1 MATIEV
7 NTWAT
12 LAAAIVSAADGD
24 TIKLTANIDCNLEYP
39 QGVAQINIATSG
51 KDITI
56 SGKHAPTFEV
66 NRYYS
71 KTVVAEEETY
81 TVLQAKPNDWDS
93 NYQTYY
99 YKENFATKDEFLPVE
114 PARHKILN
122 LQNAASNTYYIIYS
136 DGLITLEYIDWQNLL
151 LSGAHFVKIVG
162 SDTDAGVVADHCRFT
177 GTRSGEAYLFDVGHD
192 KKIQLISCA
201 FDMPWMGANVPYT
214 QQSWT
219 ALAPKWARTD
229 TYTCR
234 FTADYCNF
242 KEHYTGWVICTK
254 QQTGGSNPIAGDG
267 VERQM
272 YSCSPFIM
280 NGCYISGDMTISAHN
295 GFGGGY
301 FNIINAKSV
310 ASVNPQSAMNVFD
323 VDVSSVAPS
332 DAVPS
337 GNYIKSLTGNF
348 FGIMTMRVKD
358 VNGDLL
364 ETYDVFSSTERDT
377 SKASPIYV
385 TVKQFGNDKSL
396 SERGFDII
404 LPVEAG

>member
-12 LAAAIVSAADGD
+12 LAAAIVSASDGD
-24 TIKLTANIDCNLEYP
+24 TIRLTANINCNLEYP
-39 QGVAQINIATSG
+39 QGVAQINIGTSG

-66 NRYYS
+66 NRYYV
-71 KTVVAEEETY
+71 KTIVAEEDVY
-81 TVLQAKPNDWDS
+81 TVLQTKPNDWDS
-93 NYQTYY
+93 NYHDYY
-99 YKENFATKDEFLPVE
+99 YKETLADRDEFLPVE
-114 PARHKILN
+114 PATHKILN

-136 DGLITLEYIDWQNLL
+136 DGLVTLEYIDWQNLIL
-151 LSGAHFVKIVG
+151 NGADLISIVG

-177 GTRSGEAYLFDVGHD
+177 GSRSGEAYLFNVGHD
-192 KKIQLISCA
+192 KKIQLLSCA

-242 KEHYTGWVICTK
+242 KEHYTGWEICPK
-254 QQTGGSNPIAGDG
+254 QATGGSNPVAQDG

-280 NGCYISGDMTISAHN
+280 NGCYISGDMTISAYS
-295 GFGGGY
+295 GTGY
-301 FNIINAKSV
+301 MNTINAKSV
-310 ASVNPQSAMNVFD
+310 SSANPQSAMNVFD

-332 DAVPS
+332 GSEPS
-337 GNYIKSLTGNF
+337 GTYIRSLTGNF
-348 FGIMTMRVKD
+348 FGIMTMRTKD
-358 VNGDLL
+358 VNGDLID
-364 ETYDVFSSTERDT
+364 TYNVYTSTYRDT

-404 LPVEAG
+404 LPTTEEGD

>member
-24 TIKLTANIDCNLEYP
+24 TIKLTANIDCNLEYS

-136 DGLITLEYIDWQNLL
+136 DGLVTLEYIDWQNLL

-162 SDTDAGVVADHCRFT
+162 SDTDAGVVAEHCRFT

-201 FDMPWMGANVPYT
+201 FDMPWMGANAPYT
-214 QQSWT
+214 AIDWT
-219 ALAPKWARTD
+219 ALAPKWDRTEE
-229 TYTCR
+229 YTCS

-242 KEHYTGWVICTK
+242 KEHYTGWGICN
-254 QQTGGSNPIAGDG
+254 QPTGGGGGVAMDG
-267 VERQM
+267 KPRQM
-272 YSCSPFIM
+272 YSCAPFAM
-280 NGCYISGDMTISAHN
+280 NGCYISGDVTISCYASA
-295 GFGGGY
+295 GY
-301 FNIINAKSV
+301 FNIINPKSV
-310 ASVNPQSAMNVFD
+310 ASVNAQSAMNVFD
-323 VDVSSVAPS
+323 CDISSVGSQYPTGSA
-332 DAVPS
+332 
-337 GNYIKSLTGNF
+337 IKLLSSTL
-348 FGIMTMRVKD
+348 FGIMTMRAKD
-358 VNGDLL
+358 VDGEAI
-364 ETYDVFSSTERDT
+364 ETYSLLSNTYIDNT
-377 SKASPIYV
+377 KAAPIYV
-385 TVKQFGNDKSL
+385 TTKQFGNDKSL
-396 SERGFDII
+396 SEKGFDII
-404 LPVEAG
+404 LPNEVG